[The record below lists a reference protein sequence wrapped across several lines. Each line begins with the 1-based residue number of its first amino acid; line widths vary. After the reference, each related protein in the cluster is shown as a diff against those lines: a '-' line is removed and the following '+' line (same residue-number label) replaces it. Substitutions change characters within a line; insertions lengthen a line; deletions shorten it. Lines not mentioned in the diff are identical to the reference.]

1 LYFDGQLTM
10 ISEGEL
16 MIDIKNIDFMH
27 YNIGFVTGFVKQQ
40 RRRFFATQERAIT
53 GRDAVSGHEIM

>member
-1 LYFDGQLTM
+1 
-10 ISEGEL
+10 

-40 RRRFFATQERAIT
+40 RRRLFAAQERAIT
-53 GRDAVSGHEIM
+53 GRDAVLGHEIM